1 MLLITNRR
9 MHRNLDLPS
18 VVKPLGDDVLSLWES
33 FPEWIKGA
41 TLFIILTYL
50 ATFMIASYW
59 TDLPVEV
66 STLLVYWPFAIM
78 IWAALIWFGFSL
90 IIMVGVW
97 VGGLFSKEEHQTTT
111 HRAKKVILYIP
122 IVIGSIIS
130 VSVVFMSDIFRRND
144 QT

>member
-1 MLLITNRR
+1 MPPKTIRENNQRPEHLV
-9 MHRNLDLPS
+9 
-18 VVKPLGDDVLSLWES
+18 VVKQLGDDVLSLWDS

-59 TDLPVEV
+59 TDLPVEI

-111 HRAKKVILYIP
+111 YRAKKVILYIP

-130 VSVVFMSDIFRRND
+130 VSVVFMSDIFNRND
-144 QT
+144 KA